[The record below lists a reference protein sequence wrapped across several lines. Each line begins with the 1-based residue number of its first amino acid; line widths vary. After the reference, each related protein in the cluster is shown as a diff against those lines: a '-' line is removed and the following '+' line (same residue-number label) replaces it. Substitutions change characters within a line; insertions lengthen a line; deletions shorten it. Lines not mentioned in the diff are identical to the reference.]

1 MQTTE
6 AMQYDKTDDMQVMIL
21 AVEEYI
27 RERTGQRIKI
37 MFNNMQRFPQHFEM
51 LVNAYAFVQNYKNTK
66 K

>member
-1 MQTTE
+1 MR
-6 AMQYDKTDDMQVMIL
+6 YDKTDDMQVMIL

-37 MFNNMQRFPQHFEM
+37 MFNHMQRFPQHFEM

>member
-1 MQTTE
+1 
-6 AMQYDKTDDMQVMIL
+6 MQYDKTDDMQVMIV

>member
-1 MQTTE
+1 MQSG
-6 AMQYDKTDDMQVMIL
+6 KTDDMQVMIL

-27 RERTGQRIKI
+27 RERTGQRVKI

>member
-1 MQTTE
+1 
-6 AMQYDKTDDMQVMIL
+6 MQVMIL

-37 MFNNMQRFPQHFEM
+37 MFNHMQRFPQHFEM